1 MLSSPCTQFSFRGP
15 EVQQSR
21 KDLDQSYCKEKERY
35 CIDKKNI
42 ENEEDKEEETSKVD
56 IIHILQGFSTCEE
69 RAYMLTE
76 DVSDNFALEISDHEH
91 ISNDDL
97 TDLVI
102 QFQNN
107 EDIRVCRTCKKRKRL
122 QVQVKH
128 QTLFSQ
134 TIKLPLFC
142 FHQLVKPLLSLAGQS
157 KTSLFLVRR
166 AWQQRQ
172 GVSWAL
178 PYAKVE
184 LRYNFP

>member
-1 MLSSPCTQFSFRGP
+1 MGYRDWRAYIQEPVKIITLA
-15 EVQQSR
+15 
-21 KDLDQSYCKEKERY
+21 KENERY
-35 CIDKKNI
+35 CIDEKNS
-42 ENEEDKEEETSKVD
+42 EDEEDKGKGASK
-56 IIHILQGFSTCEE
+56 IGMIHILQGFSTCEE

-76 DVSDNFALEISDHEH
+76 DVSDNFVLEISDHEH
-91 ISNDDL
+91 ISDDDL

-102 QFQNN
+102 QFQDN
-107 EDIRVCRTCKKRKRL
+107 EDIRICPTCKKRKRL

-128 QTLFSQ
+128 QTSFSQ

-172 GVSWAL
+172 GVSVGFSL
-178 PYAKVE
+178 CQNKT
-184 LRYNFP
+184 

>member
-1 MLSSPCTQFSFRGP
+1 MKQKS
-15 EVQQSR
+15 
-21 KDLDQSYCKEKERY
+21 KDLDQSYCKENERY
-35 CIDKKNI
+35 CFDEKNS
-42 ENEEDKEEETSKVD
+42 EDDEDKGKGASK
-56 IIHILQGFSTCEE
+56 IGMIHILQGFSTCEE

-76 DVSDNFALEISDHEH
+76 DVSDNFALGISDHEY

-97 TDLVI
+97 TDLLN

-107 EDIRVCRTCKKRKRL
+107 EDMCVSPTCKKRKRL

-142 FHQLVKPLLSLAGQS
+142 FHQLVKPLLSWAGQS

-172 GVSWAL
+172 GVSVGSSN
-178 PYAKVE
+178 AKIE
-184 LRYNFP
+184 LRGGLKNCFFLTFSKKN